1 MLSEINWAA
10 GGASVQANQLF
21 GPYGNVRY
29 NPGTFNTAKGFTGQY
44 NDPFSGL
51 DSFHARYYD
60 PVVGVF
66 LSADSVQGNLAGLNP
81 YGYVGDN
88 PETYADP
95 SGQMY
100 VPDPNNGQ
108 DLGKQ
113 WQHLLHN
120 YAPASGPQSSCGS
133 QSQLDCSWV
142 WYLAHAHANTSIQVP
157 ASTLTGVGSV
167 ACVGG
172 RLDVGVGGFAPAVG
186 IGGITFGIDIGAQ
199 GGLSLPCGGGT
210 GSGSIQ
216 VTGQG
221 SAAAPVGG
229 CLPQSVLG
237 NQTAQMR
244 DRPRGEQRA
253 MRPLPL
259 MRHLLVVRAHVV
271 SRPARR

>member
-120 YAPASGPQSSCGS
+120 YAPASGPQ
-133 QSQLDCSWV
+133 
-142 WYLAHAHANTSIQVP
+142 P
-157 ASTLTGVGSV
+157 
-167 ACVGG
+167 
-172 RLDVGVGGFAPAVG
+172 
-186 IGGITFGIDIGAQ
+186 
-199 GGLSLPCGGGT
+199 
-210 GSGSIQ
+210 
-216 VTGQG
+216 
-221 SAAAPVGG
+221 
-229 CLPQSVLG
+229 
-237 NQTAQMR
+237 
-244 DRPRGEQRA
+244 
-253 MRPLPL
+253 
-259 MRHLLVVRAHVV
+259 
-271 SRPARR
+271 